1 MADLAERRQSMP
13 TSPAQVDLPGGACP
27 VTGGRSEDRRT
38 CQRGYGRAAPPG
50 SRGCPGLLRIA
61 GQGPSGE
68 RPGSVAAAFDEA
80 TRNLLDGR
88 NFATVATLN
97 PDGGPQ
103 TSVVWILREGDTVA
117 FSTTAA
123 RRKALNLAR
132 DPRVSLTVFDTGNPY
147 HSVEI
152 RGTAEMVEDTGK
164 SLPKALSR
172 KYLGEDPPP
181 EPDEVIRL
189 IVRVT
194 PERINTFS
202 V

>member
-1 MADLAERRQSMP
+1 M
-13 TSPAQVDLPGGACP
+13 
-27 VTGGRSEDRRT
+27 
-38 CQRGYGRAAPPG
+38 
-50 SRGCPGLLRIA
+50 
-61 GQGPSGE
+61 
-68 RPGSVAAAFDEA
+68 AAAFDEA
-80 TRNLLDGR
+80 TRDLLDGR
-88 NFATVATLN
+88 NFATVATVN

-117 FSTTAA
+117 FSTTAG
-123 RRKALNLAR
+123 RRKARNLAR
-132 DPRVSLTVFDTGNPY
+132 DPRISVSVFDTGNPY

-152 RGTAEMVEDTGK
+152 RGTAELAEDPGR

-181 EPDEVIRL
+181 EPDEVVRL

-194 PERINTFS
+194 PDKVNIFS

>member
-1 MADLAERRQSMP
+1 
-13 TSPAQVDLPGGACP
+13 
-27 VTGGRSEDRRT
+27 
-38 CQRGYGRAAPPG
+38 
-50 SRGCPGLLRIA
+50 
-61 GQGPSGE
+61 
-68 RPGSVAAAFDEA
+68 VAAAFDEA
-80 TRNLLDGR
+80 TRDLLDGR
-88 NFATVATLN
+88 NFATVATVN

-117 FSTTAA
+117 FSTTAG
-123 RRKALNLAR
+123 RRKARNLAR
-132 DPRVSLTVFDTGNPY
+132 DPRISVSVFDTGNPY

-152 RGTAEMVEDTGK
+152 RGTAELVEDTGK

-181 EPDEVIRL
+181 EPDEVVRL

-194 PERINTFS
+194 PDKVNIFS

>member
-1 MADLAERRQSMP
+1 
-13 TSPAQVDLPGGACP
+13 
-27 VTGGRSEDRRT
+27 
-38 CQRGYGRAAPPG
+38 
-50 SRGCPGLLRIA
+50 
-61 GQGPSGE
+61 
-68 RPGSVAAAFDEA
+68 VAAAFDEA
-80 TRNLLDGR
+80 TRDLLDGR
-88 NFATVATLN
+88 NFATVATVN

-117 FSTTAA
+117 FSTTAG
-123 RRKALNLAR
+123 RRKARNLAR
-132 DPRVSLTVFDTGNPY
+132 DPRISVSVFDTGNPY

-152 RGTAEMVEDTGK
+152 RGTAELVEDTGK

-181 EPDEVIRL
+181 EPDEMVRL

-194 PERINTFS
+194 PDKVNIFS

>member
-1 MADLAERRQSMP
+1 M
-13 TSPAQVDLPGGACP
+13 
-27 VTGGRSEDRRT
+27 
-38 CQRGYGRAAPPG
+38 
-50 SRGCPGLLRIA
+50 
-61 GQGPSGE
+61 
-68 RPGSVAAAFDEA
+68 AAAFDEA
-80 TRNLLDGR
+80 TRDLLDGR

-103 TSVVWILREGDTVA
+103 TSVVWILREGGTVA
-117 FSTTAA
+117 FSTTAG
-123 RRKALNLAR
+123 RRKARNLAR
-132 DPRVSLTVFDTGNPY
+132 DPRVSVSVFDTGNPY

-152 RGTAEMVEDTGK
+152 RGTAELVEDTGK

-181 EPDEVIRL
+181 EPDEVVRL

-194 PERINTFS
+194 PDKVNTFS

>member
-1 MADLAERRQSMP
+1 
-13 TSPAQVDLPGGACP
+13 
-27 VTGGRSEDRRT
+27 
-38 CQRGYGRAAPPG
+38 
-50 SRGCPGLLRIA
+50 
-61 GQGPSGE
+61 
-68 RPGSVAAAFDEA
+68 VAAAFDEA
-80 TRNLLDGR
+80 TRDLLDGR
-88 NFATVATLN
+88 NFATVATVN

-117 FSTTAA
+117 FSTTAG
-123 RRKALNLAR
+123 RRKARNLAR
-132 DPRVSLTVFDTGNPY
+132 DPRISVSVFDTANPY

-152 RGTAEMVEDTGK
+152 RGTAELAEDTGR

-181 EPDEVIRL
+181 EPGEVVRL

-194 PERINTFS
+194 PDKVNIFS